1 MLYKIY
7 VFLYLNEPT
16 FSCVFSCIYMEKE
29 RERDKFSVPE
39 WIKSISVMRVSSH
52 EVQTGLWVRCSGFLE
67 ELGESLVREVTW
79 KRQGN
84 FGVGRSR
91 KPGFLELCSPLQG
104 VLGMSMGIWHSVST
118 SPLAFTGSWSC
129 FAPFK
134 PWNHRFPALP
144 IDTGL
149 PPPWSPHR
157 KHHVLNLPLGLL
169 VRKRDGGRR
178 G

>member
-1 MLYKIY
+1 MRGSSWPELAFREGWIFNQNLICSVCIAMVTAAAVLIMVIINMQSLNFRMLYKIY

-29 RERDKFSVPE
+29 RERDKLRVPE
-39 WIKSISVMRVSSH
+39 WIKSISVMKVSSH

-91 KPGFLELCSPLQG
+91 KPGFLELCSPL
-104 VLGMSMGIWHSVST
+104 
-118 SPLAFTGSWSC
+118 
-129 FAPFK
+129 
-134 PWNHRFPALP
+134 
-144 IDTGL
+144 
-149 PPPWSPHR
+149 
-157 KHHVLNLPLGLL
+157 
-169 VRKRDGGRR
+169 
-178 G
+178 